1 MRLSKIKLSG
11 FKTFVEPTT
20 LTLPS
25 NLVGIVGPNG
35 CGKSNVI
42 DAVRWVLGES
52 SAKYLRGES
61 MSDVIFNGSASRKP
75 VSNASI
81 ELFFDNSEKKI
92 VGEFAQYNEIST
104 RRVITR
110 DGQSEYYL
118 NGTKCRRKDITNLFL
133 GTGLG
138 PRSYAIVQQ
147 AMISSLIEAKPDE
160 MRVFLEEA
168 SGISKYKQKR
178 KETESRIK
186 NTRENLNRLNDL
198 KEEIDKQIKRLK
210 KQARDAE
217 KYKELKNREKDIEGE
232 IIYCKISDIDKKLEQ
247 NDSESKSYRD
257 TYDDRL
263 TKLRKVE
270 ADIEEL
276 RIKNNEVNESFN
288 LKQKDHFEIQANIAR
303 IEQSIEY
310 EKELESQKSINAQE
324 IKKELDR
331 IKIEYSEDQIELE
344 RINAEL
350 DSKNKSNQA
359 NKINLSQLENELKT
373 TSDHLI
379 TEDEVNEQLRTEL
392 NELKTTFE
400 SESVRINLL
409 EKQSTEQNR
418 QKQIIINVHQLK
430 DSFMALKS
438 SLEESIADFG
448 NETSQ
453 TISNQIDRLEDK
465 INQLSSEYE
474 DTELKIADNEEQ
486 LSKSKDIS
494 AQTKLLIDELT
505 EKKNQS
511 DQKKVNLANLRNT
524 HSQKLTNLR
533 ERVQDAELKTESLKT
548 SQQGLQTAI
557 TRLEAQ
563 MTQLKSRSLEL
574 TAKENPQTS
583 INDDQKLE
591 LESLLNMSLE
601 SEKSLEI
608 ERKKQEE
615 MQSHLRNQEVD
626 RTNLNA
632 SVNQAREDLEKYKL
646 KQKEYEVRKESLN
659 EQLISMGLDYA
670 SIDEKSSNKDM
681 TLDSL
686 SLELEKILRGI
697 DRLGA
702 INLAAE
708 AEFKEESKRIEKLDE
723 QFEDLNRALETLTSA
738 IKQIDDESK
747 SRFTETFE
755 KVNEGLSKHFPRLF
769 DGGKAYLELEDN
781 DALNGGVFVM
791 ARPPGKR
798 NSNIHLLSGGEKALT
813 AVALL
818 FSIFELNPAP
828 FCLLDEVDAPL
839 DDTNVARFCE
849 IVKEM
854 SSNVQFVVITH
865 NKTTMEL
872 TKQLIGV
879 TMSEPGVSRLVSVD
893 LDEAIELSETPEA
906 S

>member
-198 KEEIDKQIKRLK
+198 KEEIDKQIMRLK

-288 LKQKDHFEIQANIAR
+288 FKQKDHFEIQANIAR

-331 IKIEYSEDQIELE
+331 IKVEYSEDQIELE

-350 DSKNKSNQA
+350 DSKNNSNQA

-373 TSDHLI
+373 TSDSLI
-379 TEDEVNEQLRTEL
+379 TEDELNERLRTEL

-409 EKQSTEQNR
+409 DKQSTEQNR

-448 NETSQ
+448 KETSQ
-453 TISNQIDRLEDK
+453 KISNQINRLEDK

-474 DTELKIADNEEQ
+474 DTELKIAENEEQ
-486 LSKSKDIS
+486 LSKSKEIT

-632 SVNQAREDLEKYKL
+632 SVNQAREDVEKYKL

-670 SIDEKSSNKDM
+670 SIDEKSSSKDM

-708 AEFKEESKRIEKLDE
+708 AEFKEESKRMEKLDE